1 MLHPENVAVQR
12 NVTFRNNY
20 ESFDLLRRVKCP
32 IKGTRNIRAG
42 RPKAHACEVECHAA
56 GSAGCCAW
64 GMQKAE
70 I

>member
-12 NVTFRNNY
+12 NVIFRNNY
-20 ESFDLLRRVKCP
+20 ENSDLLRRAKRP
-32 IKGTRNIRAG
+32 FKGIRDAEAG
-42 RPKAHACEVECHAA
+42 HPKARAREVECHAA

-70 I
+70 L

>member
-20 ESFDLLRRVKCP
+20 ENSDLLRRARCL
-32 IKGTRNIRAG
+32 IREIRDIEADHP
-42 RPKAHACEVECHAA
+42 RAHAREVECHAA

-70 I
+70 L